1 MQCKSEHLAYF
12 LKNPTFDF
20 KTKFLGSDIKSRIF
34 GTTFSVTICQEK
46 KQELLLI
53 LSQR

>member
-46 KQELLLI
+46 KQELFLI